1 VNWRENLFGREVSL
15 NVVDK
20 VLLSIAIVDLAG
32 LILWIG
38 LCLHLAYT
46 KMDLMLEHL
55 KNCSAIMTRA
65 PLRHGGPW
73 GRLLLVGGISGIV
86 TFPKFYLQ
94 RGELSSEELA
104 NFLGPLK
111 RKLVVLQWSV
121 ICLLLVMIS
130 FGVAVRTGFV

>member
-1 VNWRENLFGREVSL
+1 MSL

-20 VLLSIAIVDLAG
+20 VLLAIAIIDLAG
-32 LILWIG
+32 MILWIG

-73 GRLLLVGGISGIV
+73 GRLLLVGGISGVV
-86 TFPKFYLQ
+86 TFPKFYLK
-94 RGELSSEELA
+94 RGELNSEDLA
-104 NFLGPLK
+104 SFPAPLK

-121 ICLLLVMIS
+121 IFLLLVMIS
-130 FGVAVRTGFV
+130 FGIAVKSGFV

>member
-1 VNWRENLFGREVSL
+1 MSL

-73 GRLLLVGGISGIV
+73 GRLLLVGGISGVV
-86 TFPKFYLQ
+86 TFPKFYLK
-94 RGELSSEELA
+94 RGELSSEDLA
-104 NFLGPLK
+104 SFPAPLK

-121 ICLLLVMIS
+121 ISLLVVMIS
-130 FGVAVRTGFV
+130 FGIAVKSGFV

>member
-1 VNWRENLFGREVSL
+1 MSL

-55 KNCSAIMTRA
+55 KNCSAVMARS

-73 GRLLLVGGISGIV
+73 GKLLLVGGISGIL
-86 TFPKFYLQ
+86 TFPQFYLK
-94 RGELSSEELA
+94 RGELSSEDLA
-104 NFLGPLK
+104 SFPASLK

-121 ICLLLVMIS
+121 ISLLLVMIS
-130 FGVAVRTGFV
+130 FGIAVKSGFV

>member
-1 VNWRENLFGREVSL
+1 MNWRENLFGREVSL

-38 LCLHLAYT
+38 FCLHLAYT
-46 KMDLMLEHL
+46 RMDLMLEHV
-55 KNCSAIMTRA
+55 KNCSAVTARA

-73 GRLLLVGGISGIV
+73 GNLLLVGGISGIL
-86 TFPKFYLQ
+86 TFHLFYLK
-94 RGELSSEELA
+94 RGELSSEDLA
-104 NFLGPLK
+104 NFPASLK

-121 ICLLLVMIS
+121 ISLLLVMIS
-130 FGVAVRTGFV
+130 FGIAVKSGFV

>member
-1 VNWRENLFGREVSL
+1 MSL

-55 KNCSAIMTRA
+55 KNCSTIMTRA

-73 GRLLLVGGISGIV
+73 GKLLLVGGISGIV
-86 TFPKFYLQ
+86 TFPQFYLK
-94 RGELSSEELA
+94 RGELSSEDLA
-104 NFLGPLK
+104 SFPAPLK
-111 RKLVVLQWSV
+111 RKLVMLQWSV
-121 ICLLLVMIS
+121 ISLLLVMIS
-130 FGVAVRTGFV
+130 FGVAVKSGFV

>member
-1 VNWRENLFGREVSL
+1 VSL

-38 LCLHLAYT
+38 VCLHLAYT

-55 KNCSAIMTRA
+55 KNCSAVTARA

-73 GRLLLVGGISGIV
+73 GKLLLVGGISGIL
-86 TFPKFYLQ
+86 TFPQFYLK
-94 RGELSSEELA
+94 RGELSSEDLA
-104 NFLGPLK
+104 SFPASLK

-121 ICLLLVMIS
+121 ISLLLVMIS
-130 FGVAVRTGFV
+130 FGIAVKSGFFSGAEH